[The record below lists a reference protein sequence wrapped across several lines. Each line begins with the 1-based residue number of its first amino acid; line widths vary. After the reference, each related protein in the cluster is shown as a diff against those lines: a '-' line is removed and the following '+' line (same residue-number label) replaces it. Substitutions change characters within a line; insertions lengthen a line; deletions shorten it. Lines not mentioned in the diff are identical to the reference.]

1 MVRKLSR
8 LFGNFLHYLET
19 FQTIWKL
26 SKCSGNFL
34 DHHLETFQTICKFS
48 RHCLEMTGIQR
59 VDSTVTCKN
68 TVIIPNTITIIAII
82 IVRKVPTEFL
92 HHQSSAIAVSPP
104 LIDPDEENFSSRS
117 SDSNISTIVRIQFL
131 WVRNKK

>member
-1 MVRKLSR
+1 
-8 LFGNFLHYLET
+8 
-19 FQTIWKL
+19 
-26 SKCSGNFL
+26 
-34 DHHLETFQTICKFS
+34 
-48 RHCLEMTGIQR
+48 MTGIQR
-59 VDSTVTCKN
+59 VDSIVTCKN

-117 SDSNISTIVRIQFL
+117 LDSNISTIVRIQFL